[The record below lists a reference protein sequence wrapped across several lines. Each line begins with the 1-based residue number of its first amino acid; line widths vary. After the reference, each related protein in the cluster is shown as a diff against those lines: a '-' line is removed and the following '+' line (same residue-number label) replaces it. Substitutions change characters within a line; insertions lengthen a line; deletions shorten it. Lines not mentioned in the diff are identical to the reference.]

1 VEYYLP
7 NKIPKKELIS
17 GLFKGIN
24 QSKHKL
30 QYGRSTSATAAQE

>member
-1 VEYYLP
+1 M
-7 NKIPKKELIS
+7 KELIS

-30 QYGRSTSATAAQE
+30 QYGGSTSATAAQEFLKLTTN